1 MSKPNQSGTHGAKHT
16 LCRRIGFC
24 LWGMPNCPT
33 NSRVIKTRSGS
44 DATSTAKAYPPG
56 QHGPTKRRGKLST
69 YGEMLLEKQKLKT
82 FYYLTDHQLLFMYRA
97 AKHGEGN
104 PGDKLLANLEMRLCS
119 AVYRSGLAPT
129 IFAARQIVSH
139 RHVLVNGKVCDRPS
153 RRLKAGDVLTIN
165 DQHSPMIA
173 QIAKAST
180 VELPPY
186 LEKDANDKCKVTV
199 VREPLTEEIRVD
211 VSIIKVIE
219 YFNLH

>member
-1 MSKPNQSGTHGAKHT
+1 MADEKKKSSTHGAKHT

-33 NSRVIKTRSGS
+33 AGEKGKT
-44 DATSTAKAYPPG
+44 YPAG
-56 QHGPTKRRGKLST
+56 QHGPTKRRAKLST

-82 FYYLTDHQLLFMYRA
+82 FYYLSDHQLLFMYRT
-97 AKHGEGN
+97 AKRGLGN

-119 AVYRSGLAPT
+119 VVYRSGLAPT

-139 RHVLVNGKVCDRPS
+139 RHVLVNGKVCDRAS

-165 DQHSPMIA
+165 EQHSPMIA
-173 QIAKAST
+173 QIAKSST

-186 LEKDANDKCKVTV
+186 LEKDANDKCQVTV
-199 VREPLTEEIRVD
+199 AREPLTEEIRVD